1 VPVSTA
7 VTLMAT
13 TGATS
18 KTVILTVTP

>member
-7 VTLMAT
+7 VTLRAT

>member
-1 VPVSTA
+1 VPVSTG